1 MRVLLVGAAGLIG
14 TAIAARLHELGHD
27 VVAVVRRRGPA
38 SARLPAVEW
47 VYLDLRRVTGPADWL
62 PHLRSIDAVVNCAGV
77 LQDSPQDGTKQVH
90 IDAAGAL
97 FHACQAA
104 GVRRVIQLSAIGI
117 DRETP
122 TDFSRTKLAGD
133 QILMGLDLDWVILRP
148 SVVVGRP
155 AYGGSALFRGLAAL
169 PLLPVMPGTGLLQIV
184 QLDDVVRTVERLLPP
199 GAPAQIVLELVGPDR
214 LTFEDVVRT
223 YRHWLGW
230 SPARHVRLPSMV
242 AGAIFALGDMAGLL
256 GWRPPIR
263 STARREI
270 LRGAIGDPSEWIRL
284 TGIQPRSLSNA
295 LVADPSS
302 VQERWFAKLYLLK
315 PVILGV
321 FSLFWIITGL
331 ISLGPGFD
339 AGVRLMH
346 EAGAGRLSAAGVVA
360 GALAD
365 IAIGAG
371 IAARR
376 TSKAALYGAL
386 GLTLFYIIAGTMR
399 VPALWADPLGAMLK
413 IWPVFM
419 LNIVALAILDE
430 R

>member
-1 MRVLLVGAAGLIG
+1 
-14 TAIAARLHELGHD
+14 
-27 VVAVVRRRGPA
+27 
-38 SARLPAVEW
+38 
-47 VYLDLRRVTGPADWL
+47 
-62 PHLRSIDAVVNCAGV
+62 
-77 LQDSPQDGTKQVH
+77 LQDSPQDRTKQVH

-97 FHACQAA
+97 FQACQAA

-133 QILMGLDLDWVILRP
+133 QMLMGLDLDWVILRP

-169 PLLPVMPGTGLLQIV
+169 PLVPVMPGTGLLQVV
-184 QLDDVVRTVERLLPP
+184 QLDDVVCTVERLLPP
-199 GAPAQIVLELVGPDR
+199 GAPARIVLELAGPDR
-214 LTFEDVVRT
+214 LTFEAVVRA
-223 YRHWLGW
+223 YRRWLGW
-230 SPARHVRLPSMV
+230 PPARELRLPNMV
-242 AGAIFALGDMAGLL
+242 ASAIFTLGDMAGWL
-256 GWRPPIR
+256 GWRSPIR

-270 LRGAIGDPSEWIRL
+270 LRGAIGDPSEWTRL
-284 TGIQPRSLSNA
+284 TGIQPRSLAAA
-295 LVADPSS
+295 LTTDPSS

-315 PVILGV
+315 PMVLGV
-321 FSLFWIITGL
+321 LSLFWIITGL

-346 EAGAGRLSAAGVVA
+346 EAGTGRLSAAGVIA

-371 IAARR
+371 IAVRR

-386 GLTLFYIIAGTMR
+386 GLTLFYIVAGTMR

-413 IWPVFM
+413 IWPAFM
-419 LNIVALAILDE
+419 LNVVALAILDE